1 MKTVK
6 KRCAVGNAFVHGI
19 DAKYRAWDRRFVSA
33 HGLYYY
39 NTFSCWSGTKFMI
52 ARRFNVYNGVV
63 IITEPEDDA
72 CSVGTVRHCVQEIE
86 GVSSIPG
93 VRVIIVPLYIYEDSD
108 TLGDHIERT
117 MRRSLAP
124 GINLNK
130 KGDRDPVLNMAK
142 SIDKLIKHNYV
153 DKAELDPVL
162 YNEFKNKVT
171 QAEFI
176 QQKRS
181 RKKK

>member
-1 MKTVK
+1 M
-6 KRCAVGNAFVHGI
+6 CNAFVNGI

-39 NTFSCWSGTKFMI
+39 NVFSCWSGTKFMI
-52 ARRFNVYNGVV
+52 ARRFNVDNGVV
-63 IITEPEDDA
+63 IITEPEDWA

-86 GVSSIPG
+86 GMPVIPG
-93 VRVIIVPLYIYEDSD
+93 VRVIIVPLYIYEDSKSLED
-108 TLGDHIERT
+108 NVERA
-117 MRRSLAP
+117 MRIATARVD
-124 GINLNK
+124 INK
-130 KGDRDPVLNMAK
+130 KKDRDSVLDTFN
-142 SIDKLIKHNYV
+142 SIDKLIKHNYIDV
-153 DKAELDPVL
+153 VNIDPVL

>member
-1 MKTVK
+1 MKTVDSRWK
-6 KRCAVGNAFVHGI
+6 VCNAFVHGR

-33 HGLYYY
+33 QGLYYY
-39 NTFSCWSGTKFMI
+39 NVFSCWSGTRFMI
-52 ARRFNVYNGVV
+52 ARLFNGGDDVV

-72 CSVGTVRHCVQEIE
+72 CSVGTVKHCIQEIE
-86 GVSSIPG
+86 EEPAIPG
-93 VRVIIVPLYIYEDSD
+93 VRALIVPLYIYADSD
-108 TLGDHIERT
+108 TLEDHIERT
-117 MRRSLAP
+117 MRRCLAP

-153 DKAELDPVL
+153 DEAELDPVL
-162 YNEFKNKVT
+162 YNEFKNRVT